1 MDDTFFC
8 CEREKILNVLVN
20 LNEGKVRMAEEQSF
34 VSWYFWTVLH
44 DWSVNLCSPY
54 MFSGDDILYFLTCL
68 ISLPVRT
75 LFLRLLSFV

>member
-34 VSWYFWTVLH
+34 LSWYFWTVLH
-44 DWSVNLCSPY
+44 DCGL
-54 MFSGDDILYFLTCL
+54 LTF
-68 ISLPVRT
+68 VHRT
-75 LFLRLLSFV
+75 CFQVMTFCTC